1 MTSASILYTTQIIKK
16 LTLLKLI
23 STLVTLLVAENEGGL
38 LGNLRVS
45 LLPKVCRRML
55 SEIVKK
61 RIFKLKID
69 RLRKDDAKYK
79 TTWKWR
85 GPAKT
90 SFRFQNH
97 DIFQRNDC
105 KKNKTNNYI
114 HSWNSLYLKHDNEDS
129 GIPYAKCLSRQQ
141 YEVPLLCL
149 FLILIVQQIEQ
160 DEQSFQAN
168 FQKIKMYQL
177 FLQLRSFMFPWHI
190 KTIFENTDELTSN
203 SHKQNQIFE

>member
-1 MTSASILYTTQIIKK
+1 
-16 LTLLKLI
+16 
-23 STLVTLLVAENEGGL
+23 
-38 LGNLRVS
+38 
-45 LLPKVCRRML
+45 ML

-79 TTWKWR
+79 TPENDVDPPKHPS
-85 GPAKT
+85 GFKT
-90 SFRFQNH
+90 M
-97 DIFQRNDC
+97 IFFKETIVKRII
-105 KKNKTNNYI
+105 TFT
-114 HSWNSLYLKHDNEDS
+114 HETLYLKHDNEDS

-160 DEQSFQAN
+160 DEKSFQAN
-168 FQKIKMYQL
+168 FQKIKMYKL
-177 FLQLRSFMFPWHI
+177 FLQLRSFIFPWHI

-203 SHKQNQIFE
+203 SHKQNQVFE